1 MIDIHLI
8 LLPLF
13 GFFIGLIVSMFG
25 GGGGGFYVPVLIL
38 IFGVTPQVAV
48 ATSLASV
55 LPTTVVSYIQS
66 LSSR

>member
-1 MIDIHLI
+1 MIDINLI

-13 GFFIGLIVSMFG
+13 GFIIGLVVSMFG

-38 IFGVTPQVAV
+38 IFGVTPQIAV

-55 LPTTVVSYIQS
+55 YPPQ
-66 LSSR
+66 